1 MNSIITSA
9 ILGVIMMF
17 SGIFLKKNSSIV
29 ALAHTGD
36 SILLLMAALD
46 MSGYHFFPMDT
57 HNMLYFEVFGHYQL
71 YRLWLHPGLFSS
83 QWPRHRS
90 HRIIIPVNILR

>member
-29 ALAHTGD
+29 ALA
-36 SILLLMAALD
+36 ILAAALL
-46 MSGYHFFPMDT
+46 SGH
-57 HNMLYFEVFGHYQL
+57 GCA
-71 YRLWLHPGLFSS
+71 
-83 QWPRHRS
+83 
-90 HRIIIPVNILR
+90 